1 MSESHRV
8 ALFGGTFDPVHEG
21 HLHIAE
27 LAKQR
32 LSLDE
37 VRFIPCR
44 ISPHKLATHPTP
56 GEARL
61 EMLRLATAHLPW
73 AVVDPIELHRE
84 GPSYSWQT
92 VCALREEL
100 PEARLFWIMGTDQ
113 WLALPDWARPEI
125 LAEHLDFIVITRGLP
140 PEPRQGFRMHSLSTQ
155 HPASSTLI
163 REDLASGGSGC
174 GWIPIPVCGFIKAH
188 ALYPHRRN

>member
-1 MSESHRV
+1 MSDRRRI
-8 ALFGGTFDPVHEG
+8 ALFGGTFDPIHEG

-32 LSLDE
+32 LELDE

-44 ISPHKLATHPTP
+44 ISPHKLASHPTP

-61 EMLRLATAHLPW
+61 EMIRLATLALPW

-92 VCALREEL
+92 VSTLRGHM
-100 PEARLFWIMGTDQ
+100 PEAQLFWIMGTDQ
-113 WLALPDWARPEI
+113 WLALPDWAHPEI
-125 LAEHLDFIVITRGLP
+125 LAENLEFIVITRGQP
-140 PEPRQGFRMHSLSTQ
+140 PEPREGYRMHGLTTQ
-155 HPASSTLI
+155 HPASSTRI
-163 REDLASGGSGC
+163 REDLASGGSGL
-174 GWIPIPVCGFIKAH
+174 GWIPPEVGDFISTH
-188 ALYPHRRN
+188 RLYSRPMN